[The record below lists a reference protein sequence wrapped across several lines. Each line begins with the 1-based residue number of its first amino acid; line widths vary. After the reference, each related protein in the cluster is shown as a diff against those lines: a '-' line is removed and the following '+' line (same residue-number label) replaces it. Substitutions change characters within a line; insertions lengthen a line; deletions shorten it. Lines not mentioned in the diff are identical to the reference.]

1 MAPTTTGKSLKRRL
15 REDSS
20 SSSSNSSSNKRS
32 RRTNNDGNNRIIT
45 LEEYHD
51 SSKPYSYASRKRVHA
66 AFPPPPPHHG
76 GGGAVKK
83 HKGQIDQTLHMSE
96 VYTKFRQYKRPRQY
110 LPVYV
115 HERREQFQM
124 DIIYMTGRPARNKGY
139 KFVLSVIDC
148 YTKFA
153 WCFPLQRISG
163 KAVVTSLRQLFSNP
177 DNIPRK
183 VHTDRGVEFKA
194 KIVQE
199 FMKSMKI
206 LHTFSYSV
214 RKACIAERFNQ
225 TIEGL
230 VARELAGRRIPD
242 DKWLSVLKR
251 CLVKYNYVNKHSTI
265 KMTPA
270 EAELVKNQAALKKT
284 YDAKYSKIKRKPA
297 KFKVGNYVRLF
308 VNKGKFGRSYQQDFT
323 NEVFIVDKVF
333 TNMPRARYQLKDLA
347 GIEIL
352 GNAIDE
358 ELVLYIPPAPA
369 AAAADAA
376 DADAQQQQ
384 QQALYSRR
392 DKFLHAE
399 L

>member
-1 MAPTTTGKSLKRRL
+1 
-15 REDSS
+15 
-20 SSSSNSSSNKRS
+20 
-32 RRTNNDGNNRIIT
+32 
-45 LEEYHD
+45 
-51 SSKPYSYASRKRVHA
+51 
-66 AFPPPPPHHG
+66 
-76 GGGAVKK
+76 
-83 HKGQIDQTLHMSE
+83 
-96 VYTKFRQYKRPRQY
+96 
-110 LPVYV
+110 
-115 HERREQFQM
+115 
-124 DIIYMTGRPARNKGY
+124 
-139 KFVLSVIDC
+139 
-148 YTKFA
+148 
-153 WCFPLQRISG
+153 
-163 KAVVTSLRQLFSNP
+163 
-177 DNIPRK
+177 
-183 VHTDRGVEFKA
+183 
-194 KIVQE
+194 
-199 FMKSMKI
+199 MKSMKI

-230 VARELAGRRIPD
+230 VARELAGRGMPD

-270 EAELVKNQAALKKT
+270 EAELVENQAVLKIT
-284 YDAKYSKIKRKPA
+284 YDAKYRKIKRKPP

-347 GIEIL
+347 GREIL

-358 ELVLYIPPAPA
+358 ELVLYIPPAD
-369 AAAADAA
+369 AD
-376 DADAQQQQ
+376 DAQQQQ
-384 QQALYSRR
+384 QQTLYSHR